1 MSTWTSK
8 ESHHSTET
16 FIEAVNKDVES
27 VITGKPKKPKSNLDK
42 GERDA
47 LKKLSE
53 RTDVLITNANKGG
66 AVVFWETKDYIN
78 EAN

>member
-1 MSTWTSK
+1 M
-8 ESHHSTET
+8 ET

-27 VITGKPKKPKSNLDK
+27 VITGKPEKAKSNLDK

-53 RTDVLITNANKGG
+53 RTDVLVTKVDKGG
-66 AVVFWETKDYIN
+66 ALVI
-78 EAN
+78 